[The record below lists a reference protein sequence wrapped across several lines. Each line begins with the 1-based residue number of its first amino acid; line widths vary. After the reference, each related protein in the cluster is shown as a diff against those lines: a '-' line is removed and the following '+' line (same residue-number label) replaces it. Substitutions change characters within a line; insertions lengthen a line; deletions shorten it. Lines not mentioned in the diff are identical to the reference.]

1 MEEGLLDSH
10 ASTIIAEV
18 KGYVSVSPDILL
30 GYCARLRFDL
40 DLVWMVVA
48 PCGAVAPA
56 YGALTDIGIFGQS
69 WHCDRDGAAVTA
81 GADWSVFCC
90 HLCLFVQDLGCE
102 VGRCCNSDLSKVICL
117 VRTNR
122 TRLIFC
128 NVSLELPGRVV
139 AGGSLDNGR

>member
-1 MEEGLLDSH
+1 MLDLH
-10 ASTIIAEV
+10 ASTTIAEV
-18 KGYVSVSPDILL
+18 KRYVSVSPDILL

-69 WHCDRDGAAVTA
+69 WHCDGDGAAVTA

-90 HLCLFVQDLGCE
+90 HLCSYEIWV
-102 VGRCCNSDLSKVICL
+102 
-117 VRTNR
+117 VRWEDVATR
-122 TRLIFC
+122 TCRRSSGQNEPYTIDIL
-128 NVSLELPGRVV
+128 
-139 AGGSLDNGR
+139 